1 MVMDLM
7 ANQLFCF
14 NSQNNRYKDEIY
26 TQKNPNASVKITHV
40 SISSNTN
47 RSLQADK
54 KNTFC

>member
-1 MVMDLM
+1 MDLM